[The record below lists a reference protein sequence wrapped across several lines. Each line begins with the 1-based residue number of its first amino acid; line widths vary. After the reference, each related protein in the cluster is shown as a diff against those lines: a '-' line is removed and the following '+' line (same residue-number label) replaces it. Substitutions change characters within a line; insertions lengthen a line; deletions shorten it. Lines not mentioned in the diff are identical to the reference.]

1 MTWGNLLLTFSAL
14 LHIGG
19 YPFLLECFAN
29 ETWLGSWTTN
39 GNKNKNNE
47 YCNRKKPKPE
57 LPPPWT
63 QYPPITDH
71 CDLSG
76 KRHFHWIGQWPQGSK
91 TPLRVILYRCQEP
104 EVSREKMKAIH
115 SSNDIGLWYHKAI
128 WAQSSKVRKARKDW
142 WLEKYYIS
150 KVWQAIK
157 RNYSFYDCVAEAPQ
171 GYLY

>member
-1 MTWGNLLLTFSAL
+1 MKLVANLFSTTECALSCWILFCKQNVTWVLNKCDVRIMNIVTER
-14 LHIGG
+14 
-19 YPFLLECFAN
+19 LEKSEF
-29 ETWLGSWTTN
+29 
-39 GNKNKNNE
+39 
-47 YCNRKKPKPE
+47 
-57 LPPPWT
+57 PPPWM

-76 KRHFHWIGQWPQGSK
+76 KSHFHWMGQWPQGSE

-104 EVSREKMKAIH
+104 EVSRGKMKAIH
-115 SSNDIGLWYHKAI
+115 SSNDMGLWYHKAI
-128 WAQSSKVRKARKDW
+128 RAESSKVRKAHKDW